1 MKKLVF
7 LICLLSMVIAGN
19 AQESNIGIIKP
30 HEVLIII
37 AHTHVSKAV
46 TGAQNSGIIVQA

>member
-1 MKKLVF
+1 
-7 LICLLSMVIAGN
+7 MVIAGN

-37 AHTHVSKAV
+37 AHTHVPKAV